1 MSLMLVKNIS
11 EFKNFSDIDC
21 KLMIYERNVPQGSV
35 SFFKNL
41 IKIDFSVNA
50 EISKFDTKNN
60 IKSALSDVF
69 SSEIKSSIFYE
80 TWINDITQLC
90 KIFSDIQN
98 TNSISMWIGS
108 KRGCKRYHID
118 NVPQR
123 LLVTYSG
130 EGTEWLPDDAG
141 DKIAYLNGEPNEKI
155 LKNSKKKQFVNEWD
169 IAIFKGGSEGLLH
182 RTPDSAL
189 NKHSILLRLDHAH
202 YWKNVYNNIA

>member
-1 MSLMLVKNIS
+1 MSLILAKNIS
-11 EFKNFSDIDC
+11 EFKNFSDIDS
-21 KLMIYERNVPQGSV
+21 KLMIYERNAPQGSV

-41 IKIDFSVNA
+41 IEIDFSVNA

-69 SSEIKSSIFYE
+69 SFEIKSSIFYE
-80 TWINDITQLC
+80 TWINDIAHLC

-98 TNSISMWIGS
+98 TNSISMWLGS

-130 EGTEWLPDDAG
+130 EGTEWLPDDAA

-155 LKNSKKKQFVNEWD
+155 LKNSKKKQFINEWD

-189 NKHSILLRLDHAH
+189 NKNSILLRLDHAH

>member
-1 MSLMLVKNIS
+1 MSLILAKNIS
-11 EFKNFSDIDC
+11 EFKNFSDIDS
-21 KLMIYERNVPQGSV
+21 KLMIYKRNAPKGSV

-50 EISKFDTKNN
+50 EISKFEAKKN
-60 IKSALSDVF
+60 IKSVLLDVF
-69 SSEIKSSIFYE
+69 PFEIKASIFYE
-80 TWINDITQLC
+80 TWINDIAHLC

-98 TNSISMWIGS
+98 TNSISMWLGS

-130 EGTEWLPDDAG
+130 QGTEWLPDDAA

-155 LKNSKKKQFVNEWD
+155 LKNSKKKT
-169 IAIFKGGSEGLLH
+169 IRK
-182 RTPDSAL
+182 
-189 NKHSILLRLDHAH
+189 
-202 YWKNVYNNIA
+202 

>member
-1 MSLMLVKNIS
+1 MSLIIAKNIS
-11 EFKNFSDIDC
+11 EFKNFSHIDS
-21 KLMIYERNVPQGSV
+21 KLIIYERRAPKGSAN
-35 SFFKNL
+35 FFKKL
-41 IKIDFSVNA
+41 TKIDFSVNA

-60 IKSALSDVF
+60 IKSVLLDVF
-69 SSEIKSSIFYE
+69 PFEIKASIFYE
-80 TWINDITQLC
+80 TWINDIAHLC

-98 TNSISMWIGS
+98 TNSISMWLGS

-169 IAIFKGGSEGLLH
+169 IAI
-182 RTPDSAL
+182 
-189 NKHSILLRLDHAH
+189 I
-202 YWKNVYNNIA
+202 

>member
-1 MSLMLVKNIS
+1 
-11 EFKNFSDIDC
+11 
-21 KLMIYERNVPQGSV
+21 
-35 SFFKNL
+35 
-41 IKIDFSVNA
+41 
-50 EISKFDTKNN
+50 
-60 IKSALSDVF
+60 
-69 SSEIKSSIFYE
+69 
-80 TWINDITQLC
+80 
-90 KIFSDIQN
+90 
-98 TNSISMWIGS
+98 MWLGS

-130 EGTEWLPDDAG
+130 EGTEWLPDDAA
-141 DKIAYLNGEPNEKI
+141 DKIAYLNGQSNEKI

-189 NKHSILLRLDHAH
+189 NKNSILLRLDHAY

>member
-1 MSLMLVKNIS
+1 MSLILAKDVS
-11 EFKNFSDIDC
+11 EFKNFSDMDS
-21 KLMIYERNVPQGSV
+21 KLMIYERNAPQGSV
-35 SFFKNL
+35 IFFKNL

-69 SSEIKSSIFYE
+69 SFEIKSSIFYE
-80 TWINDITQLC
+80 TWINDITHLC

-155 LKNSKKKQFVNEWD
+155 LKNSKRKQIVNEWD

-182 RTPDSAL
+182 KTPDTAL

>member
-1 MSLMLVKNIS
+1 MSLILAKNIS
-11 EFKNFSDIDC
+11 EFKNFSHTDS
-21 KLMIYERNVPQGSV
+21 KLIIYERRAPEGSAN
-35 SFFKNL
+35 FFKKL

-50 EISKFDTKNN
+50 EISRFEAKKN
-60 IKSALSDVF
+60 IKSVLLDVF
-69 SSEIKSSIFYE
+69 PFEIKDSIFYE
-80 TWINDITQLC
+80 TWINDIAHLC

-98 TNSISMWIGS
+98 TNSISMWLGS

-123 LLVTYSG
+123 LLVTYFG

-155 LKNSKKKQFVNEWD
+155 LKNSKRKQIVNEWD

-182 RTPDSAL
+182 KTPDTAL
-189 NKHSILLRLDHAH
+189 INILFC
-202 YWKNVYNNIA
+202 

>member
-1 MSLMLVKNIS
+1 MSLILAKNIS
-11 EFKNFSDIDC
+11 EFKNFSHTDS
-21 KLMIYERNVPQGSV
+21 KLMIYERNAPQGSV

-69 SSEIKSSIFYE
+69 SFEIKSSIFYE
-80 TWINDITQLC
+80 TWINDITHLC

-98 TNSISMWIGS
+98 TNSISMWLGS

-118 NVPQR
+118 NVSQR

-155 LKNSKKKQFVNEWD
+155 LKNSKRKQIVNEWD

-182 RTPDSAL
+182 KTPDTAL

>member
-1 MSLMLVKNIS
+1 MSLTLAKNIS
-11 EFKNFSDIDC
+11 EFKNFPDIDS
-21 KLMIYERNVPQGSV
+21 KLMIYERNAPQGSV

-69 SSEIKSSIFYE
+69 SFEIKSSIFYE
-80 TWINDITQLC
+80 TWINDITHLC

-98 TNSISMWIGS
+98 TNSISMWLGS

-130 EGTEWLPDDAG
+130 EGTEWLPDDAA

-155 LKNSKKKQFVNEWD
+155 LKNSKKK
-169 IAIFKGGSEGLLH
+169 IRK
-182 RTPDSAL
+182 
-189 NKHSILLRLDHAH
+189 
-202 YWKNVYNNIA
+202 

>member
-1 MSLMLVKNIS
+1 MSLILAKNIS
-11 EFKNFSDIDC
+11 EFKNFSDIDS
-21 KLMIYERNVPQGSV
+21 KLIIYERNAPQGSV

-69 SSEIKSSIFYE
+69 SFEIKSSIFYE
-80 TWINDITQLC
+80 TWINDIAHLC
-90 KIFSDIQN
+90 KIFSDIQK
-98 TNSISMWIGS
+98 TNSISMWLGS

-189 NKHSILLRLDHAH
+189 NKNSILLRLDHAH

>member
-1 MSLMLVKNIS
+1 MSLILAKNIS
-11 EFKNFSDIDC
+11 EFKNFSHTDS
-21 KLMIYERNVPQGSV
+21 KLIIYERNAPQGSV

-41 IKIDFSVNA
+41 NKIDFSVNA

-69 SSEIKSSIFYE
+69 SFEIKSSIFYE
-80 TWINDITQLC
+80 TWINDIAHLC

-98 TNSISMWIGS
+98 TNSISMWLGS

-130 EGTEWLPDDAG
+130 EGTEWLPDDAA

-189 NKHSILLRLDHAH
+189 NKNSILLRLDHAH

>member
-1 MSLMLVKNIS
+1 MSLILAKNIS
-11 EFKNFSDIDC
+11 EFKNFSHTDS
-21 KLMIYERNVPQGSV
+21 KLMIYERNAPQGSV

-69 SSEIKSSIFYE
+69 SFEIKSSIFYE
-80 TWINDITQLC
+80 TWINDITHLC

-98 TNSISMWIGS
+98 TNSISMWLGS

-155 LKNSKKKQFVNEWD
+155 LKNSKRKQIVNEWD

-182 RTPDSAL
+182 KTPDTAL

>member
-1 MSLMLVKNIS
+1 MSLIIAKNIS
-11 EFKNFSDIDC
+11 EFKNFSHIDS
-21 KLMIYERNVPQGSV
+21 KLMIYERNVPKDSAN
-35 SFFKNL
+35 FFKKL

-50 EISKFDTKNN
+50 EISKFEAKKN
-60 IKSALSDVF
+60 IKSVLLDVF
-69 SSEIKSSIFYE
+69 PFEIKASIFYE
-80 TWINDITQLC
+80 TWINDIAHLC

-98 TNSISMWIGS
+98 TNSISMWLGS

-130 EGTEWLPDDAG
+130 EGTEWLPDDAA

-189 NKHSILLRLDHAH
+189 NKNSILLRLDHAH

>member
-1 MSLMLVKNIS
+1 MSLIIAKNIS
-11 EFKNFSDIDC
+11 EFKNFSHIDS
-21 KLMIYERNVPQGSV
+21 KLMIYERNVPKDSAN
-35 SFFKNL
+35 FFKKL

-50 EISKFDTKNN
+50 EISKLEAKKN
-60 IKSALSDVF
+60 IKSVLLDVF
-69 SSEIKSSIFYE
+69 AFEIKASIFYE
-80 TWINDITQLC
+80 TWINDIAHLC

-98 TNSISMWIGS
+98 TNSISMWLGS

-155 LKNSKKKQFVNEWD
+155 LKNSKRKQFVNEWD
-169 IAIFKGGSEGLLH
+169 IAIFKGGSKGLLH

-189 NKHSILLRLDHAH
+189 NKHSILLRLDHAY

>member
-1 MSLMLVKNIS
+1 MSLILAKNIS
-11 EFKNFSDIDC
+11 EFKNFSNIDS
-21 KLMIYERNVPQGSV
+21 KLMIYERNAPQGSV

-41 IKIDFSVNA
+41 IKIDFSVHA

-69 SSEIKSSIFYE
+69 SFEIKSSIFYE
-80 TWINDITQLC
+80 TWINDITHLC

-98 TNSISMWIGS
+98 TNSISMWLGS

-123 LLVTYSG
+123 LLVTYYG

-155 LKNSKKKQFVNEWD
+155 LKNSKRKQIVNEWD

-189 NKHSILLRLDHAH
+189 NKNSILLRLDHAH